1 MMRPMQAP
9 PVNPDRMQKPIP
21 GWSLTQPK
29 GKWAW
34 EQPPQM
40 TDVEEVV
47 DMVIDKLE
55 RAEVQARYVKLM
67 FAGISIEEIVHS
79 IAMAGF
85 ATGRFSPDV
94 AEIIKGPIGIY
105 MMGLATDYEIPVKVF
120 AKEEKPEELS
130 EGLDEHTL
138 LEIMRKRNP
147 DFYEFMAEYQSPEYE
162 RAVEVEEK
170 MSQGFLAVEPDEA
183 MLEQVEGTLADVAE
197 DVLEGEVEGGAEPAE
212 EEEV

>member
-29 GKWAW
+29 GKWPW
-34 EQPPQM
+34 ESPPQM
-40 TDVEEVV
+40 TDVNEVV
-47 DMVIDKLE
+47 DTVIDKLE
-55 RAEVQARYVKLM
+55 RPEVQARYVKLM

-79 IAMAGF
+79 ISMAGF

-105 MMGLATDYEIPVKVF
+105 MMGLAADYEIPVKVF

-130 EGLDEHTL
+130 DGLDEHTL
-138 LEIMRKRNP
+138 LEIMRQRNP
-147 DFYEFMAEYQSPEYE
+147 EFYEFMAEYESPEYE
-162 RAVEVEEK
+162 RAVEMEEK

-183 MLEQVEGTLADVAE
+183 MLGQAEGMLEDVAE
-197 DVLEGEVEGGAEPAE
+197 EVLEGEVEGGAEPSE
-212 EEEV
+212 EEEL